1 MAQLERR
8 YVENKKL
15 LSVEAFADLVAL
27 AWAVPGPV
35 ACNVAIQL
43 GYVLRGWVGACVA
56 GVASVLPFF
65 LAMTGLAIAYQ
76 QHALH
81 LLLSPDLLP
90 RFYIVLTCLI
100 AVTLWRQSRSL
111 LKEPSHQVVG
121 ALSCVLLWQF
131 HVPAV
136 FVGVLAGSFAYG
148 WVTGPC
154 AASQLSL
161 PSLSTLEKAALAF
174 FVVALVTFAC
184 VPLDYAAGLAVKTLR
199 QMGASLSLFGGG
211 FSAIPVLRSLF
222 VTTPGGVSAGT
233 FNTAFTLSALVPGPL
248 LNVVPFLAVLQMGV
262 VGAFST
268 TLAFFA
274 PTGVLAVLA
283 QKWRSALRQSARFEY
298 ALGFLRAATTAFLAE
313 TILRLLSHI
322 PLTALDV
329 ALGIAGLVALGRFKV
344 PVYWLYLAVAA
355 GSLLL

>member
-15 LSVEAFADLVAL
+15 LSAEAFADLVAV

-43 GYVLRGWVGACVA
+43 GYVLRGGTGACLA

-111 LKEPSHQVVG
+111 LKERCHQAVA

-148 WVTGPC
+148 WATGPR
-154 AASQLSL
+154 AASQLRL
-161 PSLSTLEKAALAF
+161 PSLSPLEKAALLV
-174 FVVALVTFAC
+174 FVVALATFAC
-184 VPLDYAAGLAVKTLR
+184 VPLDYAAGLAVNMLR
-199 QMGASLSLFGGG
+199 QVGASLSLFGGG

-222 VTTPGGVSAGT
+222 VTTPDGVPAGT

-248 LNVVPFLAVLQMGV
+248 LNVVPFLAFLHMGA
-262 VGAFST
+262 VGAFSST
-268 TLAFFA
+268 FAFFA

-313 TILRLLSHI
+313 TILRLLPHI

-329 ALGIAGLVALGRFKV
+329 ALGIAGIVALARFKL

-355 GSLLL
+355 GSFLL